1 MPHRDGYVCIHVAGR
16 VVETLSEELM
26 TRHLA
31 PMAFLVLAPFLV
43 LEFSAATSNADE
55 IPVATF
61 AGTLALTYDASPS
74 GDLSYAKLQYSSTN
88 TNGAQLN
95 FLPAYQSLFG
105 DVGQFGLDVIYT
117 APTNNQA
124 VPTLTAVDYNG
135 TGPVPSPESITWA
148 ANDYGQNTP
157 VGPGNPA
164 NIPYNSLF
172 RGPSIDLLTSNETNV
187 GPVYTLTVSGDLV
200 SDGNINWYNP
210 AAGTTSLASVG
221 LSNLFPFTA
230 TFTDNIDTDPN
241 LEFFTGT
248 GTLFVETPEP
258 ASCVLL
264 VAGLAGV
271 VGVARRRR
279 NMFAS

>member
-1 MPHRDGYVCIHVAGR
+1 
-16 VVETLSEELM
+16 M

-31 PMAFLVLAPFLV
+31 LLVLLVLAI
-43 LEFSAATSNADE
+43 SAATSKADE

-61 AGTLALTYDASPS
+61 NGTLALHYDTNPS
-74 GDLSYAKLQYSSTN
+74 GDLSYAKLQYSATN

-95 FLPAYQSLFG
+95 FLPAYKSIFG

-117 APTNNQA
+117 APTNNQS

-135 TGPVPSPESITWA
+135 SGPVPSAESITWA
-148 ANDYGQNTP
+148 ANDYGQNLP

-172 RGPSIDLLTSNETNV
+172 RGPSIDLLTSNTTNV
-187 GPVYTLTVSGDLV
+187 GPVYTLTVTGDLV

-241 LEFFTGT
+241 LLDFTGG
-248 GTLFVETPEP
+248 GTLFVENPEP

-271 VGVARRRR
+271 LRVARRKQRPV
-279 NMFAS
+279 AE